1 MIDPLYKR
9 PLKFK
14 MNAVLLAS
22 GLSVGLTK
30 CYFLPGHPG
39 WSGYLTCFIVG
50 YFASV
55 TVALLAGALSVHLL
69 DMDFKADFERVTIIA
84 GLALIVASLL
94 LLFGQLSGGSLDDS
108 D

>member
-55 TVALLAGALSVHLL
+55 TVALLAGALSKSSKPERNTKSIAHL
-69 DMDFKADFERVTIIA
+69 MDRTGERC
-84 GLALIVASLL
+84 GRH
-94 LLFGQLSGGSLDDS
+94 
-108 D
+108 